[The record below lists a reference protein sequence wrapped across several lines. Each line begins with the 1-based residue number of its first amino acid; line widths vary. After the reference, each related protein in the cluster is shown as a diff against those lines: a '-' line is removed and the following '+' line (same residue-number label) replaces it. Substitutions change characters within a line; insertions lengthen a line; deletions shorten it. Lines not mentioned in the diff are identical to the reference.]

1 MDGSIRR
8 DKGRIEKIIEKII
21 KRDEDFNDLNIK
33 IIYYRTLNI
42 V

>member
-8 DKGRIEKIIEKII
+8 DKGRTEKIIEKII
-21 KRDEDFNDLNIK
+21 KRDKDFNDLNTK